1 MLEPT
6 FKVCVFHSVIVI
18 FFPPPLLSTDFGFDI
33 SVAYKRFA
41 DNIPL
46 AIDLELVRGLESG
59 VHSALCTHVG
69 VSGPNATSI
78 CQKLAGEFPAVA
90 RDRADLL
97 KKLERL
103 GSASK
108 ELLYFGV

>member
-1 MLEPT
+1 MGLE
-6 FKVCVFHSVIVI
+6 F
-18 FFPPPLLSTDFGFDI
+18 L
-33 SVAYKRFA
+33 VAYKRFA

-46 AIDLELVRGLESG
+46 AIDLELVRGLERG
-59 VHSALCTHVG
+59 VHSTLYAQVG
-69 VSGPNATSI
+69 VSGPDAIII
-78 CQKLAGEFPAVA
+78 CQRLAGESPAVA

-103 GSASK
+103 ESASK

>member
-1 MLEPT
+1 M
-6 FKVCVFHSVIVI
+6 FFHVVNY
-18 FFPPPLLSTDFGFDI
+18 FFLLIIIIKKLGSEI

-59 VHSALCTHVG
+59 VHSTLCTDVG

-78 CQKLAGEFPAVA
+78 CQKFAGEFPAVA

-103 GSASK
+103 ESASK